1 MKSIIYILSILFF
14 TYGCGFKVMNQSEL
28 QNFYITDVEA
38 TGDNRI
44 NFNLKN
50 KLNFKGKDN
59 SKNSINLKIDTKKIK
74 KIKEKDVTNE
84 ITKFLISISLE
95 VKVDRNFKTIKV
107 FNLTEEKDYNVD
119 KQYSQTIVNE
129 NQTVK
134 SLSESLA
141 KKILREISLINFND
155 L

>member
-50 KLNFKGKDN
+50 KLNFKGKNN

>member
-1 MKSIIYILSILFF
+1 MKSIIYILSILIF

-74 KIKEKDVTNE
+74 KVKEKDVTNE

-107 FNLTEEKDYNVD
+107 FNLSEEKDYNVD